1 MLLFILLSTLAFLWM
16 LDAYFT
22 LNVIKKH
29 GLNKETNNLLKDIYK
44 KNKRNLLLFKTLDLI
59 FVLSVLYLLSINYL
73 ITTETITIIF
83 IYIYA
88 NVDWNNYKVWKK
100 LRSKRKKT

>member
-1 MLLFILLSTLAFLWM
+1 MLLLILLSVLAFLWM

-22 LNVIKKH
+22 LIVIKKH
-29 GLNKETNNLLKDIYK
+29 GLNRETNELLKNIYK
-44 KNKRNLLLFKTLDLI
+44 KDKKNLLIFKILDLA
-59 FVLSVLYLLSINYL
+59 FVLSVLYLLSIEYM
-73 ITTETITIIF
+73 ITAETITFIF

-100 LRSKRKKT
+100 LKNKVFKD